1 MDKSEFLQAIQT
13 IGALEDVAQMRTLL
27 TELGDN
33 VSAVFD
39 TNSDLTE
46 KYTALQTDN
55 ESLRSANM
63 KLFLRI
69 GEQKS
74 DTEVTKD
81 VTGLTQT
88 EEPVKRDFKNLFNEK
103 GGLI

>member
-1 MDKSEFLQAIQT
+1 MDKSEFIQAIQS
-13 IGALEDVAQMRTLL
+13 IGTCEDEVQRRTLL
-27 TELGDN
+27 TELEAN
-33 VSAVFD
+33 VSSVFD
-39 TNSDLTE
+39 TNSELTE
-46 KYTALQTDN
+46 KYATLQNDN

-74 DTEVTKD
+74 DTQATKD
-81 VTGLTQT
+81 VTGIDND
-88 EEPVKRDFKNLFNEK
+88 EPVKRDFKDLFNEK